1 MGFNL
6 EEMAGKFGI
15 DADTIKKAAETGDIS
30 GAMDSMT
37 DALSDK
43 GIDIEKIK
51 SMIPDL
57 DMDMLKDMLKDVDL
71 KDISP
76 DMLKDMAEKLMSSG
90 K

>member
-1 MGFNL
+1 MGFNF

-15 DADTIKKAAETGDIS
+15 DADALKKAAETGDIS
-30 GAMDSMT
+30 GAMDSVT

-43 GIDIEKIK
+43 GIDMEKIK

-57 DMDMLKDMLKDVDL
+57 DMDMIKDMLKDVDL
-71 KDISP
+71 KDVSP
-76 DMLKDMAEKLMSSG
+76 EMLKDMAEKLMSSG